1 MDTILGGRF
10 GGCDGMGAQQSRVGI
25 FAACFLVSVGA
36 NAYMIAPASIVPLL
50 EAAFGIDKASAGLAI
65 SAAVL
70 GSVLVQLPFGYLMD
84 HYDNRRLMTLGT
96 VVFAPVAIVG
106 SFAGTY
112 PLFLLTRAV
121 AGIAGGALFVLST
134 NVVAQVYSGPRQG
147 FVTTVFIA
155 SAPLGFA
162 ISQFGGPIVASVFG
176 WATVFIVSP
185 LLSAVGYLVFRLS
198 QPTSIQTGDQITFS
212 EFGDALRN
220 RSVLLVS
227 LSGFCSYLL
236 YIFMN
241 SWMPTYATERLPLSL
256 GEAGAITAILPAIGM
271 VARPVGGW
279 LSDYV
284 GYRRRLVV
292 VCSLA
297 FALPAFFVV
306 SRSISTVLFSIIL
319 LGVGFSLQFGMGVY
333 YVYTRELAATG
344 SGGTSLA
351 VFTSVAF
358 TGTLV
363 SPTLGGWLIGAFSW
377 ETTFLLYAC
386 IGIAGIGVLFLTGD
400 SSPTPIE

>member
-1 MDTILGGRF
+1 MSDHR
-10 GGCDGMGAQQSRVGI
+10 SRAGV

-50 EAAFGIDKASAGLAI
+50 EAAFEIDKASAGLAI

-70 GSVLVQLPFGYLMD
+70 GSVLIQLPFGYLMD

-96 VVFAPVAIVG
+96 VVFAPVAIAA
-106 SFAGTY
+106 SFAGAY
-112 PLFLLTRAV
+112 PPLPRNSSRRGRRRRCAV
-121 AGIAGGALFVLST
+121 RSRHQRRRTGLQRSSA
-134 NVVAQVYSGPRQG
+134 G

-162 ISQFGGPIVASVFG
+162 IGQFGGPIIASAFG
-176 WATVFIVSP
+176 WGGRVRRLSAPLCDRVSRLSP
-185 LLSAVGYLVFRLS
+185 LA
-198 QPTSIQTGDQITFS
+198 TDGDS
-212 EFGDALRN
+212 VR
-220 RSVLLVS
+220 RSDHARRVRAR
-227 LSGFCSYLL
+227 
-236 YIFMN
+236 
-241 SWMPTYATERLPLSL
+241 ATEPLGPARLGLRVLFVPPLYLHELVDADLRDGRLPLSL
-256 GEAGAITAILPAIGM
+256 GEAGAITALLPAVGM

-284 GYRRRLVV
+284 GYRRRLIV

-306 SRSISTVLFSIIL
+306 SRTISTLLFSVIM

-333 YVYTRELAATG
+333 YVYTRELATAGT
-344 SGGTSLA
+344 GGTSLA
-351 VFTSVAF
+351 VFTSIAF

>member
-1 MDTILGGRF
+1 MSD
-10 GGCDGMGAQQSRVGI
+10 QHSRVGI
-25 FAACFLVSVGA
+25 FAATFLVSVGA

-50 EAAFGIDKASAGLAI
+50 EAAFRIDKASAGLAI

-70 GSVLVQLPFGYLMD
+70 GSVLIQLPFGYLMD

-96 VVFAPVAIVG
+96 VVFAPVAIAG
-106 SFAGTY
+106 SFAATY
-112 PLFLLTRAV
+112 PLFLVTRAV
-121 AGIAGGALFVLST
+121 AGVAGGALFVLST
-134 NVVAQVYSGPRQG
+134 NVVAQVFRGPRQG

-162 ISQFGGPIVASVFG
+162 ISQFGGPILAATFG
-176 WATVFIVSP
+176 WSAVFVAYP
-185 LLSAVGYLVFRLS
+185 LLSVLGYFVFRLS
-198 QPTSIQTGDQITFS
+198 KPAAIRSEDQITLR
-212 EFGDALRN
+212 EFGSALRN

-256 GEAGAITAILPAIGM
+256 GEAGAITALLPAVGM
-271 VARPVGGW
+271 VARPIGGW
-279 LSDYV
+279 LSDYI
-284 GYRRRLVV
+284 GYRRRLIVIL
-292 VCSLA
+292 SLG

-306 SRSISTVLFSIIL
+306 SRTISTILFSVIM

-333 YVYTRELAATG
+333 YVYTRELATAGT
-344 SGGTSLA
+344 GGTSLA
-351 VFTSVAF
+351 VFTSIAF
-358 TGTLV
+358 SGTLV

-377 ETTFLLYAC
+377 ETTFLLYAL
-386 IGIAGIGVLFLTGD
+386 IGIAGISVLFLTSD
-400 SSPTPIE
+400 SSPKSAE

>member
-1 MDTILGGRF
+1 MSDH
-10 GGCDGMGAQQSRVGI
+10 QSRAGV
-25 FAACFLVSVGA
+25 FAATFLVSVGA

-50 EAAFGIDKASAGLAI
+50 EAAFRIDKASAGLAI

-70 GSVLVQLPFGYLMD
+70 GSVLIQLPFGYLMD

-96 VVFAPVAIVG
+96 VVFTPVAIAG
-106 SFAGTY
+106 SFAATY
-112 PLFLLTRAV
+112 PLFLVTRV
-121 AGIAGGALFVLST
+121 IAGVAGGALFVLST
-134 NVVAQVYSGPRQG
+134 NVVAQVFRGPRQG

-162 ISQFGGPIVASVFG
+162 ISQFGGPILASRFG
-176 WATVFIVSP
+176 WAAVFVAYP
-185 LLSAVGYLVFRLS
+185 LLSAFGYLVFRLS
-198 QPTSIQTGDQITFS
+198 RPAAIRGEDQITLR
-212 EFGDALRN
+212 EFGGALRN

-256 GEAGAITAILPAIGM
+256 GEAGAITALLPAVGM
-271 VARPVGGW
+271 VARPIGGW
-279 LSDYV
+279 VSDYV
-284 GYRRRLVV
+284 GYRRRLIVIL
-292 VCSLA
+292 SLG

-306 SRSISTVLFSIIL
+306 SRTISTVLFSAVM

-333 YVYTRELAATG
+333 YVYTRELATAGT
-344 SGGTSLA
+344 GGTSLA
-351 VFTSVAF
+351 VFTSIAF
-358 TGTLV
+358 SGTLV

-377 ETTFLLYAC
+377 ETTFLLYAL
-386 IGIAGIGVLFLTGD
+386 IGIAGISVLFLTSD
-400 SSPTPIE
+400 SSPESTG

>member
-1 MDTILGGRF
+1 MSDHR
-10 GGCDGMGAQQSRVGI
+10 SRAGV

-50 EAAFGIDKASAGLAI
+50 EAAFEIDKASAGLAI

-70 GSVLVQLPFGYLMD
+70 GSVLIQLPFGYLMD

-96 VVFAPVAIVG
+96 VVFAPVAIAG
-106 SFAGTY
+106 SFAGAY
-112 PLFLLTRAV
+112 PPFLVTRAV
-121 AGIAGGALFVLST
+121 AGVAGGALFVLGT
-134 NVVAQVYSGPRQG
+134 NVVAQVFSGPRQG

-162 ISQFGGPIVASVFG
+162 ISQFGGPIIASAFG
-176 WATVFIVSP
+176 WAAVFVAYP
-185 LLSAVGYLVFRLS
+185 LLSVIGYLVFRLS
-198 QPTSIQTGDQITFS
+198 RPTAIRSGDQITLG
-212 EFGDALRN
+212 EFGHALRN

-227 LSGFCSYLL
+227 VSGFCSYLL

-256 GEAGAITAILPAIGM
+256 GEAGAITALLPAVGM

-284 GYRRRLVV
+284 GYRRRLIV

-306 SRSISTVLFSIIL
+306 SRTISTLLFSVIM

-333 YVYTRELAATG
+333 YVYTRELATAGT
-344 SGGTSLA
+344 GGTSLA
-351 VFTSVAF
+351 VFTSIAF